1 MSDYFSYE
9 EKERVKDLEKAILQY
24 ERDLYERE
32 KHFNK
37 EQIIT
42 ELKAEIKQL
51 KQQLAEKQNAIDEIN
66 KEFAQ
71 AIHDWKVLC
80 VEKDKEIIQ
89 AVINKIKKEA
99 DKCFNFDSNGETPIT
114 KKALNIILNK
124 IGENYE

>member
-51 KQQLAEKQNAIDEIN
+51 EQQLTEKQNAIDEIN

-80 VEKDKEIIQ
+80 VEKDKEIEKLKQ
-89 AVINKIKKEA
+89 QSFREQQ
-99 DKCFNFDSNGETPIT
+99 
-114 KKALNIILNK
+114 
-124 IGENYE
+124 